1 MAESSAT
8 ALVVPRADQLLL
20 WALWREH
27 RPRSKPMVRR
37 ALAGVLAALLL
48 QVTFGAA
55 FEQIAVARSRGLGA
69 PRAAAVR
76 APLPTMAETSARPAP
91 VSALSLSPPGAAA
104 SSSLAPPT
112 SVLPVA
118 AEGSGACPSD
128 MVLVEGEY
136 CTDVAQ
142 TCVRWLDDEI
152 LPFARCAEY
161 QSPARCVGTRV
172 KQRFCIDRY
181 EYTAPGETLPLNYAS
196 FDKASAL
203 CGSLGKRIC
212 TESEWNFACE
222 GEEMRPY
229 PYGFSRQ
236 ATCNQDRTDLY
247 APNPHYQVLADRREP
262 AAARPGCVSP
272 FGVYNMAG
280 NMDEPVLREGS
291 AVEPYR
297 NALKGGWWMAARNRC
312 RPATTAH
319 DDYYKDIQVGVR
331 CCAGATGTPQ
341 KN

>member
-1 MAESSAT
+1 MAEASAA
-8 ALVVPRADQLLL
+8 ALVVNDAENLLFL
-20 WALWREH
+20 AVRRDH
-27 RPRSKPMVRR
+27 QPRSKSMIRR
-37 ALAGVLAALLL
+37 ALAGVLAVLLL
-48 QVTFGAA
+48 QTTFGAG
-55 FEQIAVARSRGLGA
+55 FEQIAGAAPHGGAAPLAGIAPTSATAEALARSA
-69 PRAAAVR
+69 PISV
-76 APLPTMAETSARPAP
+76 LP
-91 VSALSLSPPGAAA
+91 A
-104 SSSLAPPT
+104 SSSNATPAEGPLVLAPIAGAPQ
-112 SVLPVA
+112 VIPVGA
-118 AEGSGACPSD
+118 DASGACPRD

-136 CTDVAQ
+136 CTEVMQD
-142 TCVRWLDDEI
+142 CLRWLDDET

-161 QSPARCVGTRV
+161 RSPARCVGSRV
-172 KQRFCIDRY
+172 KERFCIDRY
-181 EYTAPGETLPLNYAS
+181 EYTAPGEDLPLNYAS
-196 FDKASAL
+196 FEKATTV
-203 CGSLGKRIC
+203 CGGLGKRVC

-229 PYGFSRQ
+229 PYGFSRE

-247 APNPHYQVLADRREP
+247 EPNPHYQILADRREP

-291 AVEPYR
+291 AHVEPYR

-331 CCAGATGTPQ
+331 CCSAAT
-341 KN
+341 